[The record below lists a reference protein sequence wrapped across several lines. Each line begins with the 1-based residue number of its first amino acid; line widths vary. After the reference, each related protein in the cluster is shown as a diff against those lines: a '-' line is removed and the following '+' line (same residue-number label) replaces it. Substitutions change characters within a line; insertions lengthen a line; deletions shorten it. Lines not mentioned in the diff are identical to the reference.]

1 MYQFGD
7 VCVDLKRLVITRG
20 GAQLEIEPK
29 AFDVLRYLLEHA
41 DRLVTKDELLESVW
55 RDTFVTP
62 NVLTRAVAQ
71 LRRVLGDDAR
81 EARYIETVAR
91 RGYRFIA
98 LVSTD
103 PLVTVSPAS
112 EASAAPAPPRANT
125 RGMGARL
132 AAAVLLAA
140 ATGGVALLAR
150 LPARRDAVEVTAVP
164 TRVTIGGGNNT
175 APAISP
181 DGRAAAF
188 ASDRTGSL
196 EIYVVGLAPGS
207 EEVAITHDGGQ
218 NMEPDWSP
226 DGRWIAFHSRRRG
239 GVWIVPSTGGT
250 PQQVVD
256 RGSSPAWSPDS
267 ERLVYTPGEGG
278 LAGQQVLWTAK
289 RDGGDRRQLTHLG
302 QPAGGHNH
310 PAWSHN
316 GRFIA
321 FAVSYGAQEDAI
333 WIVDAAGGTPRL
345 LTPGHSASHPRF
357 TPADDAVVWMG
368 NAASLNGR
376 IFRIGLD
383 AGAGTAI
390 GAAAVVTPFE
400 NGSLQGLSVAET
412 GTAVFGVGTTDTNLW
427 TIDLDRDGS
436 ASAPARLTS
445 DVVRNGQP
453 DYSRDGRIAFSQLG
467 SGLPMSVWAIDPDGS
482 HRIRL
487 APDGPAGDPGW
498 SGDATRVLVK
508 RWGDTRGTGLWWI
521 DVASRRAT
529 PTGIEDV
536 GVRSPRPS
544 PDSQSVAFHLIESD
558 GSMNVWTQSLNG
570 APPRR
575 VTHDPEAASYPVW
588 SPDGRWLAVEVKRG
602 ERTQVGV
609 VDRDG
614 GQIEL
619 LTNDPGQNWP
629 HAWSPDGERI
639 TYAAERGAVW
649 NIWEVSRK
657 TRATRQLT
665 HFTSPSGY
673 VRYPSWSPDGR
684 RIVFERETQTATI
697 WTVQLPTNRLHAN

>member
-1 MYQFGD
+1 MYRFGD

-20 GAQLEIEPK
+20 GAQVEIEPK

-103 PLVTVSPAS
+103 PLVAVSPAS
-112 EASAAPAPPRANT
+112 EASAEPAPPRANT
-125 RGMGARL
+125 RGIGARL
-132 AAAVLLAA
+132 AATVLLAA

-150 LPARRDAVEVTAVP
+150 LPARRDAAEVTAVP

-181 DGRAAAF
+181 DGRAVAF
-188 ASDRTGSL
+188 VSDRTGSL

-218 NMEPDWSP
+218 NMQPDWSP

-267 ERLVYTPGEGG
+267 ERLVYTPDEGG
-278 LAGQQVLWTAK
+278 LAGQQVLWTVK
-289 RDGGDRRQLTHLG
+289 RDGSDRRQLTHLG

-321 FAVSYGAQEDAI
+321 FAVSYG
-333 WIVDAAGGTPRL
+333 VAGR
-345 LTPGHSASHPRF
+345 R
-357 TPADDAVVWMG
+357 
-368 NAASLNGR
+368 
-376 IFRIGLD
+376 
-383 AGAGTAI
+383 
-390 GAAAVVTPFE
+390 
-400 NGSLQGLSVAET
+400 
-412 GTAVFGVGTTDTNLW
+412 
-427 TIDLDRDGS
+427 DLDRRCRRRYAAAAHAGPLGEPPAVCTGRRRGRLDGKRRRVQRTHLPDWIRRGCRHGNRRGHRRDPVRERIAARPLRRGNGRS
-436 ASAPARLTS
+436 SLRQSERRTPISGRSIWTATARASAPARLTS

-467 SGLPMSVWAIDPDGS
+467 SGLPMSVWAIDP
-482 HRIRL
+482 
-487 APDGPAGDPGW
+487 
-498 SGDATRVLVK
+498 
-508 RWGDTRGTGLWWI
+508 RWVSPHPSRARRPRRRPELERRRDTRARETLGRHARRRLMVDRRRVAACDADGHRGRRRPQRAAVAGLAVDCVSRDRERRLDERLDTGTQ
-521 DVASRRAT
+521 RRT
-529 PTGIEDV
+529 
-536 GVRSPRPS
+536 
-544 PDSQSVAFHLIESD
+544 
-558 GSMNVWTQSLNG
+558 
-570 APPRR
+570 APPRHSRSRSRFLSR
-575 VTHDPEAASYPVW
+575 VVA
-588 SPDGRWLAVEVKRG
+588 GRAM
-602 ERTQVGV
+602 
-609 VDRDG
+609 
-614 GQIEL
+614 
-619 LTNDPGQNWP
+619 
-629 HAWSPDGERI
+629 A
-639 TYAAERGAVW
+639 
-649 NIWEVSRK
+649 
-657 TRATRQLT
+657 
-665 HFTSPSGY
+665 
-673 VRYPSWSPDGR
+673 GR
-684 RIVFERETQTATI
+684 RSEARRADAGGCRRQGRRSNRVADERSGPELAACL
-697 WTVQLPTNRLHAN
+697 VA